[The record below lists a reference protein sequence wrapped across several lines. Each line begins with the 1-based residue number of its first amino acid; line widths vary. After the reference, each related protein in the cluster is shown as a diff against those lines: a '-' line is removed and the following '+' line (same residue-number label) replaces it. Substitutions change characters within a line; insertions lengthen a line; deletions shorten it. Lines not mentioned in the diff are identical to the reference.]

1 MKYNK
6 LATVL
11 CSAAL
16 GLLVLTS
23 CEGADLYSIDSPEWL
38 SSRADSIAAAKAA
51 NQGDEEEI
59 EGLQE
64 DVYQVGAADF
74 STGWWAAFSKYYQI
88 PEGQKWVAQF
98 NLSINPAAPNTYKNF
113 AMIICNDEDRGAANY
128 REYGA
133 IRYDNQPSGNSEWG
147 DYIDRSLV
155 TSDLTFETDTDT
167 GVDKL
172 GGKVTLTI
180 DRTAGGL
187 VVTITNGTVTKVYNQ
202 TSPLAN
208 LNEDQSNTT
217 IRAFL
222 VPEGSCINFLG
233 STIEPIGGFTSR
245 EDKLPIGLVLNGV
258 PKKVLQ
264 GTTLEEAFANVT
276 ATVKFEQ
283 EVSLDVKLS
292 DLSVQA
298 VPDMNS
304 LGKKTLI
311 AAYAKTFKGEGATPV
326 IGTAEFEVV
335 DKMYTLLGAADNS
348 SAWWSEHSQNI
359 KVNPGETL
367 VTTFTNYT
375 SGGGNW
381 NNFVVC
387 LTSQDGATEY
397 GILRSD
403 NWGWGTGWAG
413 EELASKCTPSGGQAD
428 WATWLAAMDGA
439 KVTIYTTNN
448 GDGTCDVKCVML
460 GNDGVTYNQDYI
472 GLNTVTNPDDFYFHL
487 TIDNCHLEFDDV
499 LGADDNSS
507 AWWSEHS
514 PSIKVAPGESVT
526 RRFRNYTSGGGN
538 WNNFVVC
545 LTSQD
550 GATEYG
556 ILRSDNWG
564 WGTGWAG
571 EELASK
577 CTPSGG
583 QADWAT
589 WLAAMD
595 GAKVTIYTT
604 NNGDGTCDVKC
615 VMLGNDGVTYNQD
628 YIGLNTVTNP
638 DDLWMHFTIDNCHL
652 VFE

>member
-1 MKYNK
+1 
-6 LATVL
+6 
-11 CSAAL
+11 
-16 GLLVLTS
+16 
-23 CEGADLYSIDSPEWL
+23 
-38 SSRADSIAAAKAA
+38 
-51 NQGDEEEI
+51 
-59 EGLQE
+59 
-64 DVYQVGAADF
+64 
-74 STGWWAAFSKYYQI
+74 
-88 PEGQKWVAQF
+88 
-98 NLSINPAAPNTYKNF
+98 
-113 AMIICNDEDRGAANY
+113 
-128 REYGA
+128 
-133 IRYDNQPSGNSEWG
+133 
-147 DYIDRSLV
+147 
-155 TSDLTFETDTDT
+155 
-167 GVDKL
+167 
-172 GGKVTLTI
+172 
-180 DRTAGGL
+180 
-187 VVTITNGTVTKVYNQ
+187 
-202 TSPLAN
+202 
-208 LNEDQSNTT
+208 
-217 IRAFL
+217 
-222 VPEGSCINFLG
+222 
-233 STIEPIGGFTSR
+233 
-245 EDKLPIGLVLNGV
+245 
-258 PKKVLQ
+258 
-264 GTTLEEAFANVT
+264 
-276 ATVKFEQ
+276 
-283 EVSLDVKLS
+283 VKLS

-595 GAKVTIYTT
+595 DAMVTVTVK
-604 NNGDGTCDVKC
+604 NNGDGTCDVRC

>member
-595 GAKVTIYTT
+595 DAMVTVTVK
-604 NNGDGTCDVKC
+604 NNGDGTCDVRC

>member
-1 MKYNK
+1 
-6 LATVL
+6 
-11 CSAAL
+11 
-16 GLLVLTS
+16 
-23 CEGADLYSIDSPEWL
+23 
-38 SSRADSIAAAKAA
+38 
-51 NQGDEEEI
+51 
-59 EGLQE
+59 
-64 DVYQVGAADF
+64 
-74 STGWWAAFSKYYQI
+74 
-88 PEGQKWVAQF
+88 
-98 NLSINPAAPNTYKNF
+98 
-113 AMIICNDEDRGAANY
+113 MIICNDEDRGAANY

>member
-335 DKMYTLLGAADNS
+335 DKMYESVGATDNS
-348 SAWWSEHSQNI
+348 TGFWGAHSENV
-359 KVNPGETL
+359 KVNPGET
-367 VTTFTNYT
+367 VCSTFYNYT
-375 SGGGNW
+375 SGASNW
-381 NNFVVC
+381 NNFCVVLC
-387 LTSQDGATEY
+387 SEDQTTEY
-397 GILRSD
+397 AVVRAD
-403 NWGWGTGWAG
+403 NYGWG
-413 EELASKCTPSGGQAD
+413 SGYDACSHEGTQGD

-439 KVTIYTTNN
+439 KVNLAVTNN
-448 GDGTCDVKCVML
+448 GDGTADIVAVMY
-460 GNDGVTYNQDYI
+460 GNNGEIYTQEYKGI
-472 GLNTVTNPDDFYFHL
+472 NTVDPENCYFNL
-487 TIDNCHLEFDDV
+487 TV
-499 LGADDNSS
+499 DNSHIEYAEVIGAEDNS
-507 AWWSEHS
+507 TAFWGAHS
-514 PSIKVAPGESVT
+514 DDIQVPAGKTMT
-526 RRFRNYTSGGGN
+526 RRFRNYTNGQNN
-538 WNNFVVC
+538 WNNFCVV
-545 LTSQD
+545 LTREDDS
-550 GATEYG
+550 EYAVV
-556 ILRSDNWG
+556 RADNYG
-564 WGTGWAG
+564 WG
-571 EELASK
+571 ASYEGNASLV
-577 CTPSGG
+577 TEGTQG
-583 QADWAT
+583 DWAT

-595 GAKVTIYTT
+595 DALVTVSVT
-604 NNGDGTCDVKC
+604 NNGGSADVRI
-615 VMLGNDGVTYNQD
+615 VMVGNDGVTYTQN
-628 YIGLNTVTNP
+628 YLNITP
-638 DDLWMHFTIDNCHL
+638 IDGDDLDFHMTVDGCHL
-652 VFE
+652 VLE